1 MAENHLLL
9 FHLEDSALS
18 IPVSQVRRVLPM
30 VEWTRLPDAPPS
42 VLGVVNVGGV
52 LAPVVDTRRLFG
64 LPTREPRLS
73 DRLIFIETAHRP
85 LLLPVDSVAGLVPWD
100 RARTR
105 SPDLLRGRSA
115 VLGLMETG
123 DGLLVIQDVEA
134 LLEDKEGPA
143 VDLALAHASA
153 SVEGEG

>member
-1 MAENHLLL
+1 
-9 FHLEDSALS
+9 
-18 IPVSQVRRVLPM
+18 
-30 VEWTRLPDAPPS
+30 
-42 VLGVVNVGGV
+42 VVNVGGV
-52 LAPVVDTRRLFG
+52 LAPVVDMRRLLG
-64 LPTREPRLS
+64 LPPREPRLS

-123 DGLLVIQDVEA
+123 DGLLVIQNVEA

-153 SVEGEG
+153 PVEGEG